1 MKDKIFGILNL
12 SSRLINKDD
21 KGNIY
26 KKFTPFDSHIKPFNV
41 RTKRKQLIDVY
52 CIVSFVSFESSTVL
66 EYFDNLKT
74 KDIPKILAMA
84 NWKNLNKLNLDTF
97 IKTDLTPDRIDLT
110 NLLAFTVDPLGSLDR
125 DDAIGIDI
133 KTSRIFIHIADPSS
147 YVDIKS
153 DLDIELCIRGESVYL
168 DKTYHMFPE
177 LLATKHISL
186 TENQINRAFTLELQ
200 LSKDFKKIMSHKFYK
215 SLIKVKNLT
224 YEEFQFNINGNSVY
238 SDSNYF
244 QLYNFGRTLR
254 NNSNYNAHYDSHI
267 MVENYMII
275 CNTYVA
281 EELKNIPSIIRYN
294 KDKIIEDEN
303 INNLDNINPKLI
315 DMYKVCNYDTAT
327 YELNQ
332 EYSGHSALKLENY
345 THFTS
350 PLRRY
355 ADLMIH
361 RILYLKLHSNTNIYT
376 NSYIKNLCVE
386 LNMIKSVYKSAYSLN
401 NICNIMGDLTQLELE
416 VNIIYFDMNR
426 IKLYSMKHN
435 MIFNLV
441 LIHKSI
447 KKLTNTT
454 TNTNEIQIELMSDND
469 SFTELVKFKLFQ
481 QVKIKIYKFNSSN
494 QPFKIDLLEPVVM
507 LI

>member
-1 MKDKIFGILNL
+1 MKDKLFGILNL
-12 SSRLINKDD
+12 SSRLITKDD
-21 KGNIY
+21 KGNTY
-26 KKFTPFDSHIKPFNV
+26 KKFTPFNTHIKPFNV
-41 RTKRKQLIDVY
+41 KTKRSQLIDVY
-52 CIVSFVSFESSTVL
+52 CIVSKDSSTVL

-74 KDIPKILAMA
+74 KDIPRILAMA
-84 NWKNLNKLNLDTF
+84 NWKNINKMNLDII
-97 IKTDLTPDRIDLT
+97 IKTDLTPNRIDLT
-110 NLLAFTVDPLGSLDR
+110 NLIAFTIDPSGSLDR
-125 DDAIGIDI
+125 DDAIGVDI

-153 DLDIELCIRGESVYL
+153 DLDIELQNRGESVYL

-200 LSKDFKKIMSHKFYK
+200 LTKDLKKIISHRFYK

-224 YEEFQFNINGNSVY
+224 YDEFQVNIDGDSIY
-238 SDSNYF
+238 TDSNYLV
-244 QLYNFGRTLR
+244 LYDFAKSLR
-254 NNSNYNAHYDSHI
+254 KNKYYDSHI
-267 MVENYMII
+267 MVENYMIL
-275 CNTYVA
+275 CNRYVA
-281 EELKNIPSIIRYN
+281 EELKNVPSIVRYN
-294 KDKIIEDEN
+294 KDSLIEDDKVIMN
-303 INNLDNINPKLI
+303 DINPKLI
-315 DMYKVCNYDTAT
+315 DMYKVCSYESAT

-332 EYSGHSALKLENY
+332 DYSGHAALKLENY

-361 RILYLKLHSNTNIYT
+361 RILYEKLNSNTSMYT
-376 NSYIKNLCVE
+376 NSYIKELCLE
-386 LNMIKSVYKSAYSLN
+386 LNMIKSIYKQSYNLN
-401 NICNIMGDLTQLELE
+401 NICNIMGDNTQLELE
-416 VNIIYFDMNR
+416 TNIIYFDMNR

-454 TNTNEIQIELMSDND
+454 TNSNEIEIELLSNND
-469 SFTELVKFKLFQ
+469 SFTELISFKLFQ
-481 QVKIKIYKFNSSN
+481 EVKIVIYKFNSSI
-494 QPFKIDLLEPVVM
+494 QPFKIDLLENINI

>member
-1 MKDKIFGILNL
+1 MKDKLFGILNL
-12 SSRLINKDD
+12 SSRLITKDD
-21 KGNIY
+21 KGNTY
-26 KKFTPFDSHIKPFNV
+26 KKFTPFNTHIKPFNV
-41 RTKRKQLIDVY
+41 KTKRSQLIDVY
-52 CIVSFVSFESSTVL
+52 CIISEETSTVL

-74 KDIPKILAMA
+74 KDIPRILAMT
-84 NWKNLNKLNLDTF
+84 NWKNINKMNLDII
-97 IKTDLTPDRIDLT
+97 IKTDLTPNRIDLT
-110 NLLAFTVDPLGSLDR
+110 NLIAFTIDPSGSLDR

-133 KTSRIFIHIADPSS
+133 KLSKIFIHIADPSS

-153 DLDIELCIRGESVYL
+153 DLDIELQNRGESVYL

-186 TENQINRAFTLELQ
+186 TENQVNRAFTLELQ
-200 LSKDFKKIMSHKFYK
+200 LSKDLKQIISHRFYK

-224 YEEFQFNINGNSVY
+224 YDEFQININGDAVY
-238 SDSNYF
+238 TDSNYLI
-244 QLYNFGRTLR
+244 LYDFAKTLR
-254 NNSNYNAHYDSHI
+254 KNKYYDSHI
-267 MVENYMII
+267 MVENYMIL

-281 EELKNIPSIIRYN
+281 EELKNIPSIVRYN
-294 KDKIIEDEN
+294 KDKIIDDEK
-303 INNLDNINPKLI
+303 IDMVDINPKLI

-332 EYSGHSALKLENY
+332 DYSGHAALKLENY

-361 RILYLKLHSNTNIYT
+361 RILYEKLNSNTSMYT
-376 NSYIKNLCVE
+376 NSYIKELCLE
-386 LNMIKSVYKSAYSLN
+386 LNMIKSIYKQSYNLN
-401 NICNIMGDLTQLELE
+401 NICNIMGDNTQLELE
-416 VNIIYFDMNR
+416 TNIIYFDMNR

-454 TNTNEIQIELMSDND
+454 TNSNEIEIELLSNND
-469 SFTELVKFKLFQ
+469 SFTELISFKLFQ
-481 QVKIKIYKFNSSN
+481 EVKIVIYKFNSSI
-494 QPFKIDLLEPVVM
+494 QPFKIDLLENINI